1 MLPWDTWQQSWA
13 FNTVILSYNCIDGG
27 GNSFMEEFITFA
39 TFGIWNSL
47 RSTPLSFKDI
57 IHEAG
62 HWFLGE
68 YETTCI

>member
-1 MLPWDTWQQSWA
+1 MLPWDTWEQSWA

-47 RSTPLSFKDI
+47 RSIPLS
-57 IHEAG
+57 
-62 HWFLGE
+62 
-68 YETTCI
+68 